1 MISRSTSILKFMTR
15 LAMSATN
22 KTADGK
28 SKCISSS
35 DKRPGLI
42 VSATKLVPRGKRKYS
57 FKIPKWART
66 KHGRTVANVILI
78 AEYTY

>member
-1 MISRSTSILKFMTR
+1 VLQ
-15 LAMSATN
+15 N

-35 DKRPGLI
+35 DKRSGLI
-42 VSATKLVPRGKRKYS
+42 CKATKLVPRGKRKYS

-66 KHGRTVANVILI
+66 KQGRTVANVILI